1 MEKEKCLTYSE
12 EDFPL
17 NVKIYE
23 DLGNDETLITNCT
36 FEKKSTHYPKIKNET
51 GK

>member
-1 MEKEKCLTYSE
+1 MEKENSLTYGE

-17 NVKIYE
+17 NVKIYD
-23 DLGNDETLITNCT
+23 DLDNGETLITNCT
-36 FEKKSTHYPKIKNET
+36 FEKKSSHYPKIKNET